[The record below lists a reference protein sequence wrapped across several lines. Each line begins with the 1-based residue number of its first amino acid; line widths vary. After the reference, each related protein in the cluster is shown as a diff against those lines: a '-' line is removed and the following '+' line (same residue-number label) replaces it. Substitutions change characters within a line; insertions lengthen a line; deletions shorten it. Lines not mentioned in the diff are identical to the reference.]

1 MSGTPFRGSAPTGFR
16 VSLPDMNLG
25 WLRRFG
31 VAVLT
36 LAVLVLVWEAGV
48 RLFSV
53 PRFILPAPSVV
64 WSETLAVGPA
74 IFVDLRATL
83 TTVVGGYL
91 VAILVAFPIAVAIS
105 SSRAASSAIYPLL
118 LVKQSIPVVA
128 LAPILTVVMG
138 TGEAARITIT
148 ALIAIFPLV
157 VGMATGLAAAP
168 KELLEL
174 SASMKASWFK
184 RLVDIR
190 LPSAVPHIFGA
201 LKVAIG
207 LALIGAVVA
216 EFVAA
221 ERGLGY
227 LIYSSTAYFRLPVA
241 FGAMLVLSCMGMLL
255 FQAVVLAERIFFP
268 WAVGRTEDAE

>member
-1 MSGTPFRGSAPTGFR
+1 MSATSSSASLLPASAPPRR
-16 VSLPDMNLG
+16 VPG
-25 WLRRFG
+25 PLRRLG
-31 VAVLT
+31 VAAAT
-36 LAVLVLVWEAGV
+36 LLALGLVWEAGV
-48 RLFSV
+48 RAFSV
-53 PRFILPAPSVV
+53 PSFILPAPSLV
-64 WSETLAVGPA
+64 WTQTAAVGPA
-74 IFVDLRATL
+74 ILVDLRATL
-83 TTVVGGYL
+83 TTVLGGYL
-91 VAILVAFPIAVAIS
+91 AAILVAFPIAVAIS

-157 VGMATGLAAAP
+157 VGTATGLSSAP
-168 KELLEL
+168 KELMEL
-174 SASMKASWFK
+174 SASMGASWWK

-190 LPSAVPHIFGA
+190 LPSAVPHIFSA

-207 LALIGAVVA
+207 LSLIGAVVA

-227 LIYSSTAYFRLPVA
+227 LIYTSTAYFRLPVA
-241 FGAMLVLSCMGMLL
+241 FGAMGVLSVTGMIL
-255 FQAVVLAERIFFP
+255 FQAVVLAERVFFP
-268 WAVGRTEDAE
+268 WSVGRTEEAA

>member
-1 MSGTPFRGSAPTGFR
+1 MSGTPSLDQAPPGFR
-16 VSLPDMNLG
+16 VSLPSLKLG

-36 LAVLVLVWEAGV
+36 LATLVLVWEAGV
-48 RLFSV
+48 RLFAV
-53 PRFILPAPSVV
+53 PRFILPAPSAV
-64 WSETLAVGPA
+64 WTETIAVGPA
-74 IFVDLRATL
+74 LFVDLRATL
-83 TTVVGGYL
+83 TTVVGGY
-91 VAILVAFPIAVAIS
+91 VTAILVAFPIAVAIS

-138 TGEAARITIT
+138 TGESARITIT

-157 VGMATGLAAAP
+157 VGMATGLSAAP
-168 KELLEL
+168 RELLEL

-190 LPSAVPHIFGA
+190 LPCAVPHIFGA

-255 FQAVVLAERIFFP
+255 FQAVMLAERIFFP
-268 WAVGRTEDAE
+268 WAVSREEEPA

>member
-1 MSGTPFRGSAPTGFR
+1 
-16 VSLPDMNLG
+16 
-25 WLRRFG
+25 
-31 VAVLT
+31 VAAAT
-36 LAVLVLVWEAGV
+36 LLSVGLLWEAGV

-53 PRFILPAPSVV
+53 PSFILPAPSVV
-64 WSETLAVGPA
+64 FTQTAAVGPA
-74 IFVDLRATL
+74 ILVDLQATL
-83 TTVVGGYL
+83 TTVLGGYA
-91 VAILVAFPIAVAIS
+91 VAILLAFPIAVAIS

-157 VGMATGLAAAP
+157 VGIATGLSAAP
-168 KELLEL
+168 RELLEL
-174 SASMKASWFK
+174 SASMRASWLK

-190 LPSAVPHIFGA
+190 LPCAVPHIFSA
-201 LKVAIG
+201 LKVAVG

-227 LIYSSTAYFRLPVA
+227 LIYTSTAYFRLPVA
-241 FGAMLVLSCMGMLL
+241 FGAMAVLSVTGMLL
-255 FQAVVLAERIFFP
+255 FQAVVLAERVFFP
-268 WAVGRTEDAE
+268 WALAREEEAA

>member
-1 MSGTPFRGSAPTGFR
+1 VAAATLLA
-16 VSLPDMNLG
+16 LG
-25 WLRRFG
+25 
-31 VAVLT
+31 
-36 LAVLVLVWEAGV
+36 LVWEAGV
-48 RLFSV
+48 RAFSV
-53 PRFILPAPSVV
+53 PSFILPAPSLV
-64 WSETLAVGPA
+64 WTQTAAVGPA
-74 IFVDLRATL
+74 ILVDLRATL
-83 TTVVGGYL
+83 TTVLGGYL
-91 VAILVAFPIAVAIS
+91 AAILVAFPIAVAIS

-157 VGMATGLAAAP
+157 VGTATGLSSAP
-168 KELLEL
+168 KELMEL
-174 SASMKASWFK
+174 SASMGASWWK

-190 LPSAVPHIFGA
+190 LPSAVPHIFSA

-207 LALIGAVVA
+207 LSLIGAVVA

-227 LIYSSTAYFRLPVA
+227 LIYTSTAYFRLPVA
-241 FGAMLVLSCMGMLL
+241 FGAMGVLSVTGMIL
-255 FQAVVLAERIFFP
+255 FQAVVLAERVFFP
-268 WAVGRTEDAE
+268 WSVGRTEEAA